1 LDQDFNVEIVDSG
14 EEAIE
19 SAKKNLYDL
28 ILMDINLDK
37 GKNGIQTS

>member
-1 LDQDFNVEIVDSG
+1 MDSG
-14 EEAIE
+14 EEAIV